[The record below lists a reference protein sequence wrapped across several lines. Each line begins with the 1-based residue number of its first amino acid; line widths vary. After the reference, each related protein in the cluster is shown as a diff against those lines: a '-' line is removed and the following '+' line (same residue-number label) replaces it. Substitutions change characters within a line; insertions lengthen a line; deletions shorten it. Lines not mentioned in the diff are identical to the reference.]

1 MAISLLY
8 RCIIYCPVNATTIT
22 ENKMAKEN
30 IIVWQKWVD
39 PFGGDDVIENNMLAS
54 FLQDLDEEPF
64 LEEDYEQEEHE
75 EDSMESHSIS
85 SKKSLPIRVMAT
97 PMGIIPVTENTASG
111 KIFNF
116 WIGHTNFNISKRV
129 SDIIEETE
137 GVETLD
143 VFTRYRF
150 RIAVGKA
157 FSDSEVMRDINVQL
171 YKVLDNA

>member
-1 MAISLLY
+1 
-8 RCIIYCPVNATTIT
+8 
-22 ENKMAKEN
+22 MAKEN
-30 IIVWQKWVD
+30 IIVWQKWTD

-54 FLQDLDEEPF
+54 FLQDLDDEPF
-64 LEEDYEQEEHE
+64 LEEDYEQEEYE
-75 EDSMESHSIS
+75 EEQPMDSHSVS
-85 SKKSLPIRVMAT
+85 SKKSLPVRVMAT

-150 RIAVGKA
+150 RIAIGKI
-157 FSDSEVMRDINVQL
+157 FEDSEVKKNICDNVYSYL
-171 YKVLDNA
+171 KKS

>member
-1 MAISLLY
+1 
-8 RCIIYCPVNATTIT
+8 
-22 ENKMAKEN
+22 MAKEN
-30 IIVWQKWVD
+30 IIVWQKWTD
-39 PFGGDDVIENNMLAS
+39 PFGGDDVVENNILAS

-64 LEEDYEQEEHE
+64 LEEDEYPGEEYEEEQT
-75 EDSMESHSIS
+75 MEGHMVSD
-85 SKKSLPIRVMAT
+85 KKSLPIRVMAT

-116 WIGHTNFNISKRV
+116 WVGHTNFNISKRV

-150 RIAVGKA
+150 RIGVGKA